1 MKLNRN
7 LYLAALVF
15 LPVFSW
21 ASEAA
26 EELEAGAHHA
36 IEIPFEQIGWQA
48 ANLGILLIILFVFIR
63 KSIAETFANRQKSFL
78 EQSKKTEAALRAAE
92 ASLVEIKSKIKDI
105 EAGEEA
111 SIKNAVHEA
120 NLLKAHMIKESEDQA
135 LKMKSDVALLL
146 ASELEKAK
154 NEIRETVVNEA
165 ISQVTQKAQ
174 AAASGFT
181 KDSEKQFLDQVA
193 QVKI

>member
-1 MKLNRN
+1 M
-7 LYLAALVF
+7 AALIF
-15 LPVFSW
+15 LPIFSW
-21 ASEAA
+21 ASEAV
-26 EELEAGAHHA
+26 EAGGEGAHHVV
-36 IEIPFEQIGWQA
+36 EIPFEQIGWQA
-48 ANLGILLIILFVFIR
+48 ANLGILLVIMFIFIR
-63 KSIAETFANRQKSFL
+63 KSISETFVNRQKQFI

-111 SIKNAVHEA
+111 SIKNAAHEA
-120 NLLKAHMIKESEDQA
+120 NLLKAHMIKESEEQA
-135 LKMKSDVALLL
+135 LKMKNDVTLLL

-154 NEIRETVVNEA
+154 NEIRETVVSEA
-165 ISQVTQKAQ
+165 IAQVTQKAQ
-174 AAASGFT
+174 AAAAGFT